1 MSSLMT
7 NGDALRDV
15 ISLVWKR
22 CKYMCWLSNTT
33 STILISMTE
42 QQEIRMMI
50 SEVKMKFITIM
61 SQHQN
66 WCKSG
71 ETPDSDGRVLSRRNL
86 FSKKIVKH
94 DSQAGVRWRIFAI
107 RDIGLRD
114 VVDESDVWEKKCQWS
129 AWEYP
134 DNSLSRRK
142 RNVSSW
148 TAYWLHLRRSLKDC
162 HFDDR
167 ISQIEMKV
175 EMTLRLCLAS
185 PCLDFEMST
194 YSTYCC
200 RSTTIPKSP
209 LVRNLFPS
217 NQNVKMFQISK
228 RKSYCCC
235 CKWVKLGGA
244 EDQRL
249 QYCVFLVLLIGIR
262 DVVNFC
268 TVEYFHLY
276 FFSEQNFACICP
288 FTLSCNGGI
297 DHSNPIYLRLSL
309 FLRFIRLPRT
319 RLHLA
324 YAQHRTSVAIW
335 ISASLRHSNV
345 TPRASFWNGST
356 WLPQGRLLHLLSRTT
371 GDLSWTTSVTW
382 STSIDSSRSSDC
394 DSVNMSM
401 SSCHVV
407 LWDFQLLYLIWLPF
421 PDLCL
426 SILLV
431 SLIVR
436 TRSVGFFKEP
446 NGLLSTFRCYG
457 NIVRFDSFIFPDI
470 FFDVVYAWR
479 LEYVERFPNLGL
491 SIITKWTPRFV
502 VFGFFDV
509 GALSETDG
517 FVMSTGL
524 FVGTCQ
530 METSTRRISADLL
543 CDDLSILSRSVDPLH
558 RHRPLSWIYSPC
570 RWVTT
575 LMRTESGRL
584 YLIFMRGSLMW
595 TGSEM
600 SQMSFSPHV
609 WSRRLCPFD
618 FCHMSWSD
626 DDTLTLHQ
634 VRFDA

>member
-1 MSSLMT
+1 MQIW
-7 NGDALRDV
+7 RD
-15 ISLVWKR
+15 SRL
-22 CKYMCWLSNTT
+22 
-33 STILISMTE
+33 
-42 QQEIRMMI
+42 
-50 SEVKMKFITIM
+50 
-61 SQHQN
+61 
-66 WCKSG
+66 WC
-71 ETPDSDGRVLSRRNL
+71 RVLSRRNL
-86 FSKKIVKH
+86 FSKKNSQTWFSSGSALTDICNQRYWTTWRRCREWCLGEKVSVKCMRV
-94 DSQAGVRWRIFAI
+94 SRQ
-107 RDIGLRD
+107 L
-114 VVDESDVWEKKCQWS
+114 
-129 AWEYP
+129 
-134 DNSLSRRK
+134 LSRRK

-319 RLHLA
+319 RLHLV

-407 LWDFQLLYLIWLPF
+407 LWDFLLLYLIWLPF

-491 SIITKWTPRFV
+491 SISRNGPHASSSL
-502 VFGFFDV
+502 GFLTSSHFLRRTV
-509 GALSETDG
+509 LSCRLDCLLEHVRWRLRRG
-517 FVMSTGL
+517 GSA
-524 FVGTCQ
+524 
-530 METSTRRISADLL
+530 RISSVTI
-543 CDDLSILSRSVDPLH
+543 CRFYRGVSIRSIVIVHCRGFILRVD
-558 RHRPLSWIYSPC
+558 
-570 RWVTT
+570 
-575 LMRTESGRL
+575 G
-584 YLIFMRGSLMW
+584 
-595 TGSEM
+595 
-600 SQMSFSPHV
+600 
-609 WSRRLCPFD
+609 
-618 FCHMSWSD
+618 
-626 DDTLTLHQ
+626 
-634 VRFDA
+634 